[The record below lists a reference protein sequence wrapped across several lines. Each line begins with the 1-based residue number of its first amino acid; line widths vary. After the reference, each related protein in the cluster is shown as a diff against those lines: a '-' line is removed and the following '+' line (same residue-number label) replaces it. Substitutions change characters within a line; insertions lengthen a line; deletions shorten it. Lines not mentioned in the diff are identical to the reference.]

1 MKTITYNEIGD
12 PSQVLYLEDVETPAL
27 GPGDA
32 RVAVLA
38 TPIHP
43 SNLLQISGHYGTKP
57 QLPATP
63 GSEGVGRVIEVADDV
78 TGLQVGQTVLLAGYN
93 TWRQELSGPAASFIP
108 VPDGADIQQLS
119 MIVVNPM
126 TALRLLDSF
135 AELKEGDWVIQSAAN
150 SAVGE
155 YLIQLAKQRGIK
167 TINVVRRES
176 AIQGLM
182 DLGADHVLV
191 DGPDL
196 TEQLKG
202 VADGAPLAL
211 AFDAVGGDTFTN
223 MVNALS
229 YGGTMVCY
237 GLLSMEMPTLPSTAV
252 IFNDVRVKGFWLS
265 QWFKTASPEEKQRTF
280 AEIIGLVANGSLKT
294 KVSQTFSL
302 DEIQEA
308 VKVAAASGRDGKVL
322 LLPNPQ

>member
-1 MKTITYNEIGD
+1 MKTITYHEMGD
-12 PSQVLYLEDVETPAL
+12 PSDVLRIEDVEASAL
-27 GPGDA
+27 TSGEA
-32 RVAVLA
+32 RVSVLA
-38 TPIHP
+38 SPIHP

-57 QLPATP
+57 NLPAVP

-78 TGLQVGQTVLLAGYN
+78 TGLKVGQTVLLAGYN
-93 TWRQELSGPAASFIP
+93 TWCQELAGPASSFIP

-135 AELKEGDWVIQSAAN
+135 ADLKEGDWVIQSAAN

-155 YLIQLAKQRGIK
+155 YLIQLAKQRGIR
-167 TINVVRRES
+167 TINIVRRES
-176 AIQGLM
+176 AAEGLLA
-182 DLGADHVLV
+182 LGADHVVV

-196 TEQLKG
+196 TEQIKSVSG
-202 VADGAPLAL
+202 GDPLAL
-211 AFDAVGGDTFTN
+211 AFDAVGGDTFTK
-223 MVNALS
+223 MVSALS
-229 YGGTMVCY
+229 YGGTIVCY

-265 QWFKTASPEEKQRTF
+265 QWFKTASAEEKQKTF
-280 AEIIGLVANGSLKT
+280 AEIIGLVASGALQT

-302 DEIQEA
+302 DEIHEA
-308 VKVAAASGRDGKVL
+308 VKVAAAGGRDGKVL
-322 LLPNPQ
+322 LLPNPL